1 MAASA
6 VSASLCGALNAICWG
21 VSAVG
26 SAALRAGR
34 TRGAINVF
42 FTLALPQTAQVTWPA
57 AANVSKAVPDW
68 NQLSKLW
75 SLSHFS
81 VNLIMVVSN
90 VQ

>member
-21 VSAVG
+21 ESAVD
-26 SAALRAGR
+26 SATLRAGR

-42 FTLALPQTAQVTWPA
+42 FTLALPQTAQVTWPD

-81 VNLIMVVSN
+81 VNLIMAMYR